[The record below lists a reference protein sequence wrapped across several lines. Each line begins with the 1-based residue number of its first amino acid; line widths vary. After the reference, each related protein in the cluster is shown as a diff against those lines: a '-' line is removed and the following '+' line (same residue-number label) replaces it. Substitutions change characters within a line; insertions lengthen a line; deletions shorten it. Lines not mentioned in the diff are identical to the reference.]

1 MPWLYSFEM
10 NTREII
16 LFFDFSNKKQ
26 CTQLFRNFNVF
37 SRDIYIYIYIYSC
50 GKAVLN
56 SVIEYKFFKY
66 IYIESS
72 V

>member
-16 LFFDFSNKKQ
+16 LFFDFSNKKNA
-26 CTQLFRNFNVF
+26 LNYLEILMF
-37 SRDIYIYIYIYSC
+37 SLEIYIKYIYSC

-66 IYIESS
+66 IYIYIENS